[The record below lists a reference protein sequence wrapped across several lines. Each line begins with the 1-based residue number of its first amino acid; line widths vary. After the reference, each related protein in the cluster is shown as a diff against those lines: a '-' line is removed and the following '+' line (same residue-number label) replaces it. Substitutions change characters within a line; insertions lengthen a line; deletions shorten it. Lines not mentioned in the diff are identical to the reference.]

1 VVVSQACLTD
11 AKRAYP
17 VVVDPDLLISG
28 YSSTFDSFVSSSNPS
43 SNYYDSTYVRTGY
56 YTDYGVRRTYLKFDL
71 SSASGIDPNQVT
83 SGYVRIEKYGATDPQ
98 VAGYRVTGSWS
109 SATITWNNKP
119 GYSTSA
125 ADHSDY
131 AYNDTGA
138 WWRMSNCT
146 AMVKNWLDGTYS
158 NYGLCVK
165 DHDEDGG
172 VWTNFYSSDAPS
184 PDKPELHI
192 LYNYGCRSYE
202 YEPSA
207 NINCMGYAV
216 SYDAYIT
223 GDMLG
228 MTPSGIDAC
237 NTLSDWLNYTQS
249 KSETW
254 MTSHVDYGSLAA
266 YNSSINTSVEY
277 RVALRVGW
285 VDTNGD
291 GELDANQYWQDDWDY
306 HWWYETSTGQWAEK
320 HGTQP
325 SGLISGTSS
334 STNPYNVVWPLPGEY
349 ANFYTSSCRYYAVNP

>member
-1 VVVSQACLTD
+1 
-11 AKRAYP
+11 
-17 VVVDPDLLISG
+17 
-28 YSSTFDSFVSSSNPS
+28 
-43 SNYYDSTYVRTGY
+43 
-56 YTDYGVRRTYLKFDL
+56 
-71 SSASGIDPNQVT
+71 
-83 SGYVRIEKYGATDPQ
+83 
-98 VAGYRVTGSWS
+98 
-109 SATITWNNKP
+109 
-119 GYSTSA
+119 
-125 ADHSDY
+125 
-131 AYNDTGA
+131 
-138 WWRMSNCT
+138 
-146 AMVKNWLDGTYS
+146 
-158 NYGLCVK
+158 
-165 DHDEDGG
+165 
-172 VWTNFYSSDAPS
+172 
-184 PDKPELHI
+184 
-192 LYNYGCRSYE
+192 
-202 YEPSA
+202 
-207 NINCMGYAV
+207 MGYAV